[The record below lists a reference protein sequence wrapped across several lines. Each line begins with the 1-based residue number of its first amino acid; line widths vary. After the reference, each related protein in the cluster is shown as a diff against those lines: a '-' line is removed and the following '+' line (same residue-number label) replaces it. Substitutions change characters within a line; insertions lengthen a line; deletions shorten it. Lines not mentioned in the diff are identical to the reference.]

1 MHAADYPAFALPR
14 AAARPET
21 VVLEQN
27 VAVSPRAWQLYSAGT
42 AAGIAA
48 GIAADTAGSERPYSA
63 APYKSAALH
72 PRPVLQGWFGV
83 ASYTSGLEV

>member
-48 GIAADTAGSERPYSA
+48 DTAGSERPYSA